1 MVNLKQVLY
10 LFLASIMFS
19 SPTLHAKPIYI
30 SCDAQQSLQLIQKFH
45 LLSDL
50 TVKYEEIENRSDCIQ
65 LNDSQV
71 LIATANMIDA
81 KQDNYQINLDLIDIH
96 KHRLLMRYQH
106 PQFVSEANGR
116 FSSIKFDRV
125 PYSNLAEQYVIG
137 LKTHL
142 YNIGEHS
149 YDLDKFN
156 LFRIIYSTS
165 TAKNNKIQWVLK
177 SLNTQIQS
185 SWRPMYDCDESTSD
199 EIKSIF
205 ILKNNQNH
213 QLEDILLK
221 QTKKSVDTDEKCKT
235 KRVNQTQQQLL
246 KFNGESYQIDRTQ
259 LLYSDDLKDE

>member
-50 TVKYEEIENRSDCIQ
+50 TVKYEEIENRADCIQ

-81 KQDNYQINLDLIDIH
+81 KQDNYQINLDLIDIN
-96 KHRLLMRYQH
+96 KQKLLMRYQH
-106 PQFVSEANGR
+106 PQFVSEANGK
-116 FSSIKFDRV
+116 FSSIKFDRT
-125 PYSNLAEQYVIG
+125 PYSNINNEKIIG

-177 SLNTQIQS
+177 NLNNQIQS

-205 ILKNNQNH
+205 ILQNTQNH
-213 QLEDILLK
+213 QLQNILLK

-246 KFNGESYQIDRTQ
+246 KFNGESYQIDKTQ

>member
-50 TVKYEEIENRSDCIQ
+50 TVKYEEIENRADCIQ

-81 KQDNYQINLDLIDIH
+81 KQDNYQINLDLIDIN
-96 KHRLLMRYQH
+96 KQKLLMRYQH
-106 PQFVSEANGR
+106 PQFVSEANGK
-116 FSSIKFDRV
+116 FSSIKFDRT
-125 PYSNLAEQYVIG
+125 PYSNINNEKIIG

-177 SLNTQIQS
+177 NLNNQIQS

-205 ILKNNQNH
+205 ILQNTQNH
-213 QLEDILLK
+213 QLQNILLK

-235 KRVNQTQQQLL
+235 IRVNKTQQQLL
-246 KFNGESYQIDRTQ
+246 KFNGESYQINKN
-259 LLYSDDLKDE
+259 LLLISEDLKDE